1 MENYCRNVLI
11 VGPHRSLR
19 GGIASVIDVYSKNF
33 DGFIYLATYYYKRP
47 IIRELFFLTAVF
59 KLLFILITKRQ
70 IKIVHIHVSSG
81 GSFMRKSLVVLISK
95 LFGRKVILHVHAGG
109 FKVFLNKS
117 SSLLKRYILHILNTA
132 DEIIVLSKEWKVY
145 FDSILKK
152 GNSVIVNN
160 PVKVPLTV
168 KDNLVQSPI
177 KILYLNHITAN
188 KGIFDVVET
197 FKQHASSL
205 KGSFKL
211 VIAGAGDGLDKFN
224 SMIECNEL
232 KDLVDFK
239 GWVSGKQK
247 DDLINDCNIFILTS
261 YFEGLPMSVLESMAL
276 GKAIIASEVGGIP
289 SVVRPGENG
298 WLVQA
303 GDINALYKVLLE
315 IKSHPSVVEEYGLNS
330 FEKARA
336 FSTQEV
342 SKALNLVYANL
353 LGVQPAKKTPA
364 VYQS

>member
-33 DGFIYLATYYYKRP
+33 DGFNYLATYYYKRHF
-47 IIRELFFLTAVF
+47 IRELFFITAVF
-59 KLLFILITKRQ
+59 KLLFVLATKRR

-81 GSFMRKSLVVLISK
+81 GSFMRKSLIVLISK
-95 LFGRKVILHVHAGG
+95 LFGRKVILHVHSGG

-117 SSLLKRYILHILNTA
+117 SLLKRYILYILNTA
-132 DEIIVLSKEWKVY
+132 NEIIVLSKEWKVY

-160 PVKVPLTV
+160 PVKVPNTV

-177 KILYLNHITAN
+177 KILYLNHITTN

-197 FKQHASSL
+197 FRRYASSL

-211 VIAGAGDGLDKFN
+211 VIAGAGDGIDKFN
-224 SMIECNEL
+224 SMIADDEL
-232 KDLVDFK
+232 SDLVDFK

-247 DDLINDCNIFILTS
+247 DDLISDCNIFILTS
-261 YFEGLPMSVLESMAL
+261 YFEGLPMSILESMAL

-315 IKSHPSVVEEYGLNS
+315 IKSKPSIVEAYGLNS

-336 FSTQEV
+336 YSTEEV
-342 SKALNLVYANL
+342 LKTLNQVYADL
-353 LGVQPAKKTPA
+353 LGVQPAKKTPTI
-364 VYQS
+364 YQS